1 MFGVGGDADETKGRM
16 RLGVETR
23 VGGCQFRG
31 VDEDV
36 QQCEPVKRW
45 RVRRWLLVLVAAL
58 VVLAGWA
65 AWKGPS
71 AALRW
76 AVRTYDPALR
86 LKMAESGYYEGEWA
100 LRGVELQWRGRDE
113 PLFRAKEV
121 RLGLGPQWRSGKFGS
136 LRLVEPFLRLDR
148 AAVAH
153 FSGGTGGGG
162 GVPWEIGEV
171 IIERGYVWAEN
182 IGDPGLDVSV
192 GVNGVLTS
200 LGLAQADQIHRL
212 QLDNLSV
219 ATREDDVRFPVMG
232 AGRSELDF
240 SLAGLQQGRATG
252 LRVEDGWMIAGL
264 GLQRLMAEGGNGA
277 TKAPDA
283 ALLLESLDLVR
294 MEVQPDGLP
303 GGLPELRLV
312 VNTALRYIPL
322 GSVAGELGEIV
333 HQVEFADV
341 ELLSPS
347 DPLRRA
353 VTIHSVFVKFTL
365 SGLARRDL
373 HEVTLLGPTIYV
385 GEPLFEYMKSADDP
399 ARLPEPVRESEG
411 WNVSTLR
418 VNFGRVIIAVGG
430 RSQVGLPLAFYT
442 TAKNLSLS
450 SLAGL
455 NVELTLKVPTE
466 DYEFPAYD
474 LALGQVRGDLR
485 FNYPPDPK
493 RNNLVNV
500 VKFERARWRNFRASE
515 LWVSATFDSNG
526 INGEFGGKAYRGYVN
541 GGFSFF
547 LQPDS
552 PWTGWLTAED
562 LDLDPLTAD
571 GAPQHLVMD
580 GRADFE
586 VEANGRAAVVE
597 RVRGQIKSRG
607 KGRMVVNK
615 LNDLLGAMPAEWSAL
630 KRELSRVS
638 LETLRDFDFTEAR
651 SDFWFV
657 GRQGMLEL
665 RMKGPAGAR
674 NLEMV
679 FHGPET
685 DRPARWQQGGRR

>member
-1 MFGVGGDADETKGRM
+1 M
-16 RLGVETR
+16 
-23 VGGCQFRG
+23 
-31 VDEDV
+31 DEDE
-36 QQCEPVKRW
+36 QPAKPVKRW
-45 RVRRWLLVLVAAL
+45 QVGRWLLVLVAVLAL
-58 VVLAGWA
+58 LAGWA

-76 AVRTYDPALR
+76 AVRSYDPALR
-86 LKMAESGYYEGEWA
+86 LKMAQSVYHEGEWA
-100 LRGVELQWRGRDE
+100 LRGVELQLRGQRE
-113 PLFRAKEV
+113 PLFEAKEV
-121 RLGLGPQWRSGKFGS
+121 RVGLGPRWRSGQFGS

-153 FSGGTGGGG
+153 FSGRTGGGG
-162 GVPWEIGEV
+162 GFPWEIAEV
-171 IIERGYVWAEN
+171 VIERGHLWAEN
-182 IGDPGLDVSV
+182 FGDPGLDVSV

-200 LGLAQADQIHRL
+200 LGLSQGDEIHRL
-212 QLDNLSV
+212 ELYDLYV
-219 ATREDDVRFPVMG
+219 ASREGDARFPVMG
-232 AGRSELDF
+232 AGRAELTF
-240 SLAGLQQGRATG
+240 NMAALQQGRVPG
-252 LRVEDGWMIAGL
+252 MRVEDGWMIAGL
-264 GLQRLMAEGGNGA
+264 GLQRLMAEEDGGAAKEPGG
-277 TKAPDA
+277 
-283 ALLLESLDLVR
+283 ALLLESLDLVK
-294 MEVQPDGLP
+294 MQVQPDGLP
-303 GGLPELRLV
+303 GGLPELRLM
-312 VNTALRYIPL
+312 VNTALRDIPL

-411 WNVSTLR
+411 WNVNTLR

-430 RSQVGLPLAFYT
+430 RTQVGLPLAFYT
-442 TAKNLSLS
+442 TAENLSLS

-455 NVELTLKVPTE
+455 NVELVLKVPTE

-474 LALGQVRGDLR
+474 LTLGKVQGDLL

-500 VKFERARWRNFRASE
+500 VTFERARWRNFRASE
-515 LWVSATFDSNG
+515 LWVSATFDSKG

-552 PWTGWLTAED
+552 PWTGWLTAQD
-562 LDLDPLTAD
+562 LDLEPLTAD

-586 VEANGRAAVVE
+586 VEANGRATVVE

-615 LNDLLGAMPAEWSAL
+615 LNDLLGAMPAEWSDL

-679 FHGPET
+679 FHGRDT
-685 DRPARWQQGGRR
+685 DRRARWQQGGRR